1 MCKSIFNKTLWFQ
14 YVRKIKFDIKLYT
27 SSLARRKDFFK
38 MLSHYTPFKR
48 FFITDHSL
56 LKDYNLKVYEKI
68 DLETN
73 MTFCKSLKLETL

>member
-27 SSLARRKDFFK
+27 SSLARRKDFLK
-38 MLSHYTPFKR
+38 ILSHYTPFK
-48 FFITDHSL
+48 ITDHSL
-56 LKDYNLKVYEKI
+56 LKDYNLKLYEKN

-73 MTFCKSLKLETL
+73 TTF